1 MMMVGGPAATYAA
14 TVLLE
19 ILDEL
24 DVK

>member
-1 MMMVGGPAATYAA
+1 MMVGGPAATYAA